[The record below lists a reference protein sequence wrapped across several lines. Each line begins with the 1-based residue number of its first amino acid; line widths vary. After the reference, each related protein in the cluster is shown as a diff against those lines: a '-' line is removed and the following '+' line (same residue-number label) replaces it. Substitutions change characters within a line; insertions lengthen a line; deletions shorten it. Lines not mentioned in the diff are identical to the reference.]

1 VRGSLCHPMSCV
13 PLLPVP
19 RAVPYCGWIP
29 PRDASD
35 APATIPRVRR
45 WRNMVDRLPMSLMPL
60 QYLLAQAARARR
72 LATAIAGDPA
82 ALRLFHLAEEMDA
95 EIVRLSRLD
104 LADA

>member
-1 VRGSLCHPMSCV
+1 
-13 PLLPVP
+13 
-19 RAVPYCGWIP
+19 
-29 PRDASD
+29 
-35 APATIPRVRR
+35 
-45 WRNMVDRLPMSLMPL
+45 MSLMPL